1 MPTISITN
9 EEYEAFMFYRDET
22 MDKAE
27 NAEDEQYIAD
37 YNRHC
42 IVFDK
47 FREKYHN
54 AKNKVDT
61 QKRVKK
67 GLKIALKIAENKG
80 TS

>member
-1 MPTISITN
+1 MPTISVTN

-37 YNRHC
+37 YDRYC

-47 FREKYHN
+47 FREKYHK
-54 AKNKVDT
+54 AKNQEDARKL
-61 QKRVKK
+61 VKK
-67 GLKIALKIAENKG
+67 ALKNAESKEFK
-80 TS
+80 